1 METIAG
7 NSPEKDLE
15 EKVRFESL
23 KKCEYIARQVV
34 PDPWA
39 NKQES
44 PVMMT
49 VVDNWTRSKMSF
61 EYCSL
66 Q

>member
-1 METIAG
+1 
-7 NSPEKDLE
+7 
-15 EKVRFESL
+15 VRFESL

-66 Q
+66 QW